1 MSDSYLPQAI
11 PGYVHEIESLR
22 KEILEFI
29 ADKKLLTKDFNEALK
44 LLSGLTKEKD
54 ETAKELT
61 EKNVEL
67 EKEIQ
72 DLKSHSTG
80 LNEDVPECLPKHM
93 FDRGEDE
100 VSYLRG
106 LIDFLLKDRQNV
118 KTN

>member
-1 MSDSYLPQAI
+1 MSDNSLPQNI
-11 PGYVHEIESLR
+11 PGYVEEIFSLR
-22 KEILEFI
+22 KGIKVISSARDTANQEHRES
-29 ADKKLLTKDFNEALK
+29 LK
-44 LLSGLTKEKD
+44 IT
-54 ETAKELT
+54 KELT
-61 EKNVEL
+61 EKNIEL

-80 LNEDVPECLPKHM
+80 LNEDVPERLPKHM
-93 FDRGEDE
+93 FDRVEDE